1 MTSRASAPAMTA
13 SSAQTDRFVHERLP
27 GADQWPQLLYDAP
40 ELQIA
45 AQANLVAELLVRAS
59 QQGWSARP
67 FLRSEHITLSYV
79 EAGERIRRI
88 SQVLTEDYG
97 LVPGNR
103 VLLRGGNSVNM
114 ALAWLG
120 VVHAGLVA
128 VTTMPLLRAK
138 EIAEVIHKAEPVL
151 ALCDG
156 KLLAE
161 LELAQAQQPQLKALI
176 TFNQPGNPA
185 ALEALATAKNGLT
198 AACPTSADDI
208 AILAFTSGA

>member
-1 MTSRASAPAMTA
+1 MTSRASAPAVTA
-13 SSAQTDRFVHERLP
+13 FSAQTDRFVHERLP
-27 GADQWPQLLYDAP
+27 VADQWPQLLYDAP

-45 AQANLVAELLVRAS
+45 AQANLVAVLLARAS

-67 FLRSEHITLSYV
+67 FLRSEDLSLSYA

-88 SQVLTEDYG
+88 AQVLTEDHG

-138 EIAEVIHKAEPVL
+138 ELAEVILKAEPAL

-156 KLLAE
+156 KLLVE
-161 LELAQAQQPQLKALI
+161 LQLAQAQQFQK
-176 TFNQPGNPA
+176 
-185 ALEALATAKNGLT
+185 
-198 AACPTSADDI
+198 
-208 AILAFTSGA
+208 

>member
-1 MTSRASAPAMTA
+1 MTSPASAPPVAA
-13 SSAQTDRFVHERLP
+13 PSAQTDRFVHERLP
-27 GADQWPQLLYDAP
+27 SADQWPQLIYDAP
-40 ELQIA
+40 ELKIP
-45 AQANLVAELLVRAS
+45 AQANLVEVLLARAS
-59 QQGWSARP
+59 QQGWSERP
-67 FLRSEHITLSYV
+67 FLRSEHHSLSYA

-88 SQVLTEDYG
+88 AQVLTEDHG

-138 EIAEVIHKAEPVL
+138 ELAEVILKAEPAL

-161 LELAQAQQPQLKALI
+161 LEMAQAQQPQLKTSIA
-176 TFNQPGNPA
+176 FNQPDNPD
-185 ALEALATAKNGLT
+185 ALETLA
-198 AACPTSADDI
+198 AATN
-208 AILAFTSGA
+208 AI

>member
-1 MTSRASAPAMTA
+1 MTSRASAPAVTA

-40 ELQIA
+40 ELKIP
-45 AQANLVAELLVRAS
+45 AQANLVAALMARAS

-67 FLRSEHITLSYV
+67 FLRSEHALLSYA

-88 SQVLTEDYG
+88 AQVLTEDHG

-114 ALAWLG
+114 ALTWLG

-138 EIAEVIHKAEPVL
+138 
-151 ALCDG
+151 
-156 KLLAE
+156 
-161 LELAQAQQPQLKALI
+161 
-176 TFNQPGNPA
+176 
-185 ALEALATAKNGLT
+185 
-198 AACPTSADDI
+198 
-208 AILAFTSGA
+208 